1 MSEQLK
7 LMLYLKTMFSDLI
20 YINSI
25 MATEL
30 IKINENL
37 VALRKSEE
45 FLEKSAC
52 IYEHSKISKHVID
65 IIDKYNKSETDLLRK
80 EDLENHVIKHDTQF

>member
-1 MSEQLK
+1 MSDQLK
-7 LMLYLKTMFSDLI
+7 LIMYLKIMISDLV

-37 VALRKSEE
+37 AVLRHGEE
-45 FLEKSAC
+45 FLKNSSC
-52 IYEHSKISKHVID
+52 IDEHSAISKH
-65 IIDKYNKSETDLLRK
+65 IIKIVDKYNKADSELLRK
-80 EDLENHVIKHDTQF
+80 EDLEKHVLKHD

>member
-7 LMLYLKTMFSDLI
+7 LMLYLKTMLSDLI
-20 YINSI
+20 YINSV

-37 VALRKSEE
+37 IALRKSEE
-45 FLEKSAC
+45 FLEKSTC
-52 IYEHSKISKHVID
+52 INEHSKISKHVID
-65 IIDKYNKSETDLLRK
+65 IIDKYNKNEPDLLRK
-80 EDLENHVIKHDTQF
+80 EDLENHIIKHDK

>member
-1 MSEQLK
+1 MSDQLK
-7 LMLYLKTMFSDLI
+7 LIMYLKTMISDLV

-37 VALRKSEE
+37 AALRHGED
-45 FLEKSAC
+45 FLKESSC
-52 IYEHSKISKHVID
+52 IDEHSAISKHVID
-65 IIDKYNKSETDLLRK
+65 IIDKYNKSSSEIERK
-80 EDLENHVIKHDTQF
+80 EDLEKHVIKHK

>member
-1 MSEQLK
+1 MSDQLK
-7 LMLYLKTMFSDLI
+7 LMLYLKSMISDLI

-37 VALRKSEE
+37 VAIRKGEE
-45 FLEKSAC
+45 FLEKSSC
-52 IYEHSKISKHVID
+52 IDEHLNISKQIID
-65 IIDKYNKSETDLLRK
+65 IVRKYNKSESDLERK
-80 EDLENHVIKHDTQF
+80 EDLEKHVMKHEK

>member
-1 MSEQLK
+1 MSDQLK
-7 LMLYLKTMFSDLI
+7 LMLYLKSMISDLI

-37 VALRKSEE
+37 VAIRKGEE
-45 FLEKSAC
+45 FLEKSSC
-52 IYEHSKISKHVID
+52 IDEHLNISKQIID
-65 IIDKYNKSETDLLRK
+65 IIRKYNKSES
-80 EDLENHVIKHDTQF
+80 DLERKDDLEKHVIKHEK

>member
-1 MSEQLK
+1 MSDQLK
-7 LMLYLKTMFSDLI
+7 LILYLKSMISDLI

-37 VALRKSEE
+37 VAIRRGEE
-45 FLEKSAC
+45 FLEKSSC
-52 IYEHSKISKHVID
+52 IEEHSNISKHIID
-65 IIDKYNKSETDLLRK
+65 IVIKYNKSENELERR
-80 EDLENHVIKHDTQF
+80 EDLEKHVIKHER

>member
-1 MSEQLK
+1 MI
-7 LMLYLKTMFSDLI
+7 SDLI

-37 VALRKSEE
+37 AAIRKGEE
-45 FLEKSAC
+45 FLKKSSC
-52 IYEHSKISKHVID
+52 IEEHSHISRHVID
-65 IIDKYNKSETDLLRK
+65 IVTKYNKAENELERK
-80 EDLENHVIKHDTQF
+80 EDLEKHVIKHER

>member
-1 MSEQLK
+1 MSDQLK
-7 LMLYLKTMFSDLI
+7 LIMYLKIMISDLI

-37 VALRKSEE
+37 AVLRHGEE
-45 FLEKSAC
+45 FLKNSSC
-52 IYEHSKISKHVID
+52 IDEHSAISKH
-65 IIDKYNKSETDLLRK
+65 IIKIVDKYNKADSEFMRK
-80 EDLENHVIKHDTQF
+80 EDLEKHVLKHD

>member
-1 MSEQLK
+1 MSDQLK
-7 LMLYLKTMFSDLI
+7 LIIYLKSMISDLI

-37 VALRKSEE
+37 VAIRKGEE
-45 FLEKSAC
+45 FLEKSPC
-52 IYEHSKISKHVID
+52 IDEHLKISKQIID
-65 IIDKYNKSETDLLRK
+65 IIEKYF
-80 EDLENHVIKHDTQF
+80 Q

>member
-1 MSEQLK
+1 MSDQLK
-7 LMLYLKTMFSDLI
+7 LILYLKSMISDLI

-37 VALRKSEE
+37 VAIRKGEE
-45 FLEKSAC
+45 FLEKSSC
-52 IYEHSKISKHVID
+52 IDEHLNISKQIID
-65 IIDKYNKSETDLLRK
+65 IVRKYNKSESDLERK
-80 EDLENHVIKHDTQF
+80 EDLEKHVMKHEK

>member
-1 MSEQLK
+1 MSDQLK
-7 LMLYLKTMFSDLI
+7 LMLYLKSMISDLI

-37 VALRKSEE
+37 VAIRKGED
-45 FLEKSAC
+45 FLEKSSC
-52 IYEHSKISKHVID
+52 VDEHLKISSHIVD
-65 IIDKYNKSETDLLRK
+65 IIRNYNKSENNLERK
-80 EDLENHVIKHDTQF
+80 EDLEKHVMQHEK

>member
-1 MSEQLK
+1 MSDQLK
-7 LMLYLKTMFSDLI
+7 LIMYLKIMISDLI

-37 VALRKSEE
+37 AVLRHGEE
-45 FLEKSAC
+45 FLKNSSC
-52 IYEHSKISKHVID
+52 IDEHSAISKH
-65 IIDKYNKSETDLLRK
+65 IIKIVDKYNKADSELLRK
-80 EDLENHVIKHDTQF
+80 EDLEKHVLKHD

>member
-1 MSEQLK
+1 MSDQLK
-7 LMLYLKTMFSDLI
+7 LILYLKSMISDLI

-37 VALRKSEE
+37 AAIRRGEE
-45 FLEKSAC
+45 FLEKSSC
-52 IYEHSKISKHVID
+52 IDEHSKISKH
-65 IIDKYNKSETDLLRK
+65 IIEIVSKYNKSENELERK
-80 EDLENHVIKHDTQF
+80 EDLEKHVIKHER

>member
-1 MSEQLK
+1 MSDQLK
-7 LMLYLKTMFSDLI
+7 LIMYLKIMISDLI

-37 VALRKSEE
+37 AVLRHGEE
-45 FLEKSAC
+45 FLKNSSC
-52 IYEHSKISKHVID
+52 IDEHSAISKH
-65 IIDKYNKSETDLLRK
+65 IIKIVEKYNKADSELLRK
-80 EDLENHVIKHDTQF
+80 EDLEKHVLKHD